1 MVLFELG
8 DGVRAVAG
16 HVGAIPGALHDLGD
30 ERTDGRFVVYH
41 EDRDRIWTHREADEA
56 IKVPGPPT
64 ASPSHKPDAVSRPLV
79 LLIEPHEEHLSR
91 GRDFLQADCAETF
104 EVVTTQTIAEAK
116 KVIEEAQQPIVLMLV
131 RHLLD
136 EGELRGLL
144 ERGKER
150 FSGMKVIL
158 YDDEL
163 DPGFAVAGKREGLVD
178 FSVSEPWEAPE
189 TSLEPIVREALRA
202 WESAATAADIVQ
214 VFGDQWQPRCHDV
227 RDLLARHRV
236 PYRWIDTGDD
246 EDEEQHEPGTRI
258 VFPDGAVLVDP
269 TDEDLAEK
277 LGFSTSPDSSFYDLV
292 IVGGGPAGLA
302 AAVYASS
309 EGLRTVI
316 VERDVPGG
324 QAGSSALIENYL
336 GFPDGLS
343 GAELASRAVMQAQKF
358 GTEIL
363 LTRTA
368 KGLRDDRGYRLLTL
382 DDGTE
387 IVSHTI
393 LLSVG
398 VAYRKLQ
405 AEGADRLTGSGVYY
419 GAAAAEAARFR
430 NRDICL
436 LGSGNSAAQA
446 ALLLARYARR
456 LTIITIDEALETTM
470 SQYLVDRIN
479 ALPNVELLTKT
490 SVVAV
495 KGEERLDG
503 VTLEATET
511 KERRELATDALFI
524 WIGARPR
531 TDWLG
536 DAVARDKQGFVLTG
550 RDLRREHL
558 DGWPDDR
565 WPAHLESSM
574 AGVFVA
580 GDVRHGSVKRV
591 GSAVGEGAMAVQ
603 LIHDYLRER

>member
-1 MVLFELG
+1 MVKSFHHRGTETQRG
-8 DGVRAVAG
+8 
-16 HVGAIPGALHDLGD
+16 IPFA
-30 ERTDGRFVVYH
+30 T
-41 EDRDRIWTHREADEA
+41 WTF
-56 IKVPGPPT
+56 
-64 ASPSHKPDAVSRPLV
+64 VSRPLV

-91 GRDFLQADCAETF
+91 GREFLEADCAQTF
-104 EVVTTQTIAEAK
+104 EVVTTPTIAEAR
-116 KVIEEAQQPIVLMLV
+116 KVIEDAGGKKQPIVLLLV
-131 RHLLD
+131 RHVLD
-136 EGELRGLL
+136 ESELRGLL
-144 ERGKER
+144 ERGKEL

-178 FSVSEPWEAPE
+178 FSVAEPWEAPE

-202 WESAATAADIVQ
+202 WESSATAADIVQ
-214 VFGDQWQPRCHDV
+214 VFGDQWHPRCHDV

-236 PYRWIDTGDD
+236 PYRWVDTGSEDDDD
-246 EDEEQHEPGTRI
+246 ERRHGPGTRI
-258 VFPDGAVLVDP
+258 VFPDGAELVDP
-269 TDEDLAEK
+269 SDEDLAQK

-363 LTRTA
+363 LTKTA
-368 KGLRDDRGYRLLTL
+368 QALRDDRGYRLLTL

-387 IVSHTI
+387 IVSHTV

-398 VAYRKLQ
+398 VAYRRLR
-405 AEGADRLTGSGVYY
+405 AEGADKLTGAGVYY

-430 NRDICL
+430 DRDICL

-470 SQYLVDRIN
+470 SQYLVERIH
-479 ALPNVELLTKT
+479 ALPNVELLTRT
-490 SVVAV
+490 SVIAV
-495 KGEERLDG
+495 KGEERL
-503 VTLEATET
+503 EAVMIESTES
-511 KERRELATDALFI
+511 KQQRELRTDALFI

-536 DAVARDKQGFVLTG
+536 DSVARDKQGFVLTG
-550 RDLRREHL
+550 RDLRRQHL
-558 DGWPDDR
+558 RGWPDDR

-574 AGVFVA
+574 PGVFVA

>member
-1 MVLFELG
+1 MC
-8 DGVRAVAG
+8 
-16 HVGAIPGALHDLGD
+16 PGCGTPFAK
-30 ERTDGRFVVYH
+30 
-41 EDRDRIWTHREADEA
+41 AC
-56 IKVPGPPT
+56 
-64 ASPSHKPDAVSRPLV
+64 SVSRPLI

-91 GRDFLQADCAETF
+91 GREFLQADCAETF
-104 EVVTTQTIAEAK
+104 DIGTTTT
-116 KVIEEAQQPIVLMLV
+116 IEEARKVIDDAHAKKQPIVLMLV

-144 ERGKER
+144 ERGKEL

-178 FSVSEPWEAPE
+178 YSVAEPWEAPE

-202 WESAATAADIVQ
+202 WESSATAADIVQ
-214 VFGDQWQPRCHDV
+214 VFGDQWHPRCHDV

-236 PYRWIDTGDD
+236 PYRWIDTGAEDD
-246 EDEEQHEPGTRI
+246 DDDRHDSGTRI
-258 VFPDGAVLVDP
+258 LFPDGAELVDP
-269 TDEDLAEK
+269 SDEDLAQK

-363 LTRTA
+363 LTKTA
-368 KGLRDDRGYRLLTL
+368 KSLRDDRGYRLLTL

-387 IVSHTI
+387 MVSHTV

-398 VAYRKLQ
+398 VAYRKLR
-405 AEGADRLTGSGVYY
+405 AEGADKLTGAGVYY

-430 NRDICL
+430 DRDICL

-446 ALLLARYARR
+446 ALLLARYARK

-470 SQYLVDRIN
+470 SQYLVERIN
-479 ALPNVELLTKT
+479 SLPNVELMTKT
-490 SVVAV
+490 SVFAV
-495 KGEERLDG
+495 KGEERLES
-503 VTLEATET
+503 VTIEETET
-511 KERRELATDALFI
+511 KARRELETDALFI

-558 DGWPDDR
+558 AAWPDDR

-574 AGVFVA
+574 PGVFVA

>member
-1 MVLFELG
+1 
-8 DGVRAVAG
+8 VA
-16 HVGAIPGALHDLGD
+16 
-30 ERTDGRFVVYH
+30 RT
-41 EDRDRIWTHREADEA
+41 
-56 IKVPGPPT
+56 
-64 ASPSHKPDAVSRPLV
+64 SPLI
-79 LLIEPHEEHLSR
+79 LLIEPHAEHLAR
-91 GRDFLQADCAETF
+91 GEEFLRADCSETF
-104 EVVTTQTIAEAK
+104 EVVTRTDIGEAK
-116 KVIEEAQQPIVLMLV
+116 AVMEDAHRQKRPIVLLLV
-131 RHLLD
+131 RHVLDDEKLRELL
-136 EGELRGLL
+136 R
-144 ERGKER
+144 RGKEL

-178 FSVSEPWEAPE
+178 FSVAEPWESPE
-189 TSLEPIVREALRA
+189 VSLQPIVREALRA
-202 WESAATAADIVQ
+202 WELNATAGDVVQ

-236 PYRWIDTGDD
+236 PYRWVDTGADD
-246 EDEEQHEPGTRI
+246 DDDGEPESGTRI
-258 VFPDGAVLVDP
+258 VFPDGAELVDP
-269 TDEDLAEK
+269 SDEDLARK
-277 LGFSTSPDSSFYDLV
+277 LGFSTSPDATFYDLV

-302 AAVYASS
+302 AAVYAAS
-309 EGLRTVI
+309 EGLRTVV

-343 GAELASRAVMQAQKF
+343 GAELASRAVAQAQKF

-363 LTRTA
+363 LTKAATA
-368 KGLRDDRGYRLLTL
+368 LRDDRGYRVITL

-387 IVSHTI
+387 IVSHTV

-405 AEGADRLTGSGVYY
+405 AEGAERLTGAGVYY

-430 NRDICL
+430 DRDICL

-446 ALLLARYARR
+446 ALLLARYARK

-470 SQYLVDRIN
+470 SQYLVDRIR

-495 KGEERLDG
+495 KGDERVEA
-503 VTLEATET
+503 VTLEETES
-511 KERRELATDALFI
+511 KERRDLPTGALFI
-524 WIGARPR
+524 WIGAKPR
-531 TDWLG
+531 TDWLEE
-536 DAVARDKQGFVLTG
+536 AVARDKQGFVLSG
-550 RDLRREHL
+550 RDLRPQHLEH
-558 DGWPDDR
+558 WPDKR

-574 AGVFVA
+574 QGVFVA

>member
-1 MVLFELG
+1 MN
-8 DGVRAVAG
+8 
-16 HVGAIPGALHDLGD
+16 
-30 ERTDGRFVVYH
+30 
-41 EDRDRIWTHREADEA
+41 
-56 IKVPGPPT
+56 
-64 ASPSHKPDAVSRPLV
+64 RPLI
-79 LLIEPHEEHLSR
+79 LLIEPHDEHLAR
-91 GRDFLQADCAETF
+91 GQRFLEADCANTF
-104 EVVTTQTIAEAK
+104 DVATIRT
-116 KVIEEAQQPIVLMLV
+116 VEEATRVLEEAHARRQPIVLMLV

-136 EGELRGLL
+136 DAKLRELLR
-144 ERGKER
+144 RGKEL

-163 DPGFAVAGKREGLVD
+163 DPGFAVAGKRDGYVD
-178 FSVSEPWEAPE
+178 FSVAEPWESPE

-202 WESAATAADIVQ
+202 WESTATAADVVQ
-214 VFGDQWQPRCHDV
+214 IFGDQWAPRCHDV

-236 PYRWIDTGDD
+236 PYRWVDTAAGDD
-246 EDEEQHEPGTRI
+246 NGDGDGDGHAPAGNGTRI
-258 VFPDGAVLVDP
+258 VFPDGSELIDP
-269 TDEDLAEK
+269 DDEELAQK
-277 LGFSTSPDSSFYDLV
+277 LGFSTSPDATFYDLV

-363 LTRTA
+363 LTKSA
-368 KGLRDDRGYRLLTL
+368 AALRDDKGYRVLQL

-387 IVSHTI
+387 IVSHTV

-398 VAYRKLQ
+398 VAYRTLQ
-405 AEGADRLTGSGVYY
+405 AEGAERLTGSGVYY

-430 NRDICL
+430 DRDICL

-446 ALLLARYARR
+446 ALLLARYARK

-470 SQYLVDRIN
+470 SQYLVDRIS
-479 ALPNVELLTKT
+479 ALGNVELMTKT
-490 SVVAV
+490 SVVGV
-495 KGEERLDG
+495 KGEERLEA
-503 VTLEATET
+503 VTIESTES

-524 WIGARPR
+524 WIGAKPR
-531 TDWLG
+531 TDWLAG
-536 DAVARDKQGFVLTG
+536 AVARDKQGFVLTG
-550 RDLRREHL
+550 RDLRPEHL
-558 DGWPDDR
+558 ESWGKR

-574 AGVFVA
+574 QGVFVA

-603 LIHDYLRER
+603 LIHDYLRRER

>member
-1 MVLFELG
+1 MN
-8 DGVRAVAG
+8 
-16 HVGAIPGALHDLGD
+16 
-30 ERTDGRFVVYH
+30 
-41 EDRDRIWTHREADEA
+41 
-56 IKVPGPPT
+56 
-64 ASPSHKPDAVSRPLV
+64 RPLI
-79 LLIEPHEEHLSR
+79 LLLEPHEEHLTR
-91 GRDFLQADCAETF
+91 GRDFLQQDCAATF
-104 EVVTTQTIAEAK
+104 DVVTTRT
-116 KVIEEAQQPIVLMLV
+116 VEEAAALIEDAHGRRQPIVLMLV

-136 EGELRGLL
+136 DETLRELLR
-144 ERGKER
+144 RGKEL

-158 YDDEL
+158 YDDDL
-163 DPGFAVAGKREGLVD
+163 DPGFAVAGKRDGLVD
-178 FSVSEPWEAPE
+178 FNVAEPWESPE
-189 TSLEPIVREALRA
+189 VSLEPIVREALRA
-202 WESAATAADIVQ
+202 WESTASAADVVQ
-214 VFGDQWQPRCHDV
+214 IFGDQWHPRCHDV

-236 PYRWIDTGDD
+236 PYRWVDTARDD
-246 EDEEQHEPGTRI
+246 DDDGPEESGTRI
-258 VFPDGAVLVDP
+258 VFPDGTELVEP

-277 LGFSTSPDSSFYDLV
+277 LGFGTSPDLDFYDLV

-316 VERDVPGG
+316 IERDVPGG

-363 LTRTA
+363 LTKSA
-368 KGLRDDRGYRLLTL
+368 AGLRDDKGYRVLRL

-387 IVSHTI
+387 IVSHTV

-398 VAYRKLQ
+398 VAYRKLE
-405 AEGADRLTGSGVYY
+405 AEGAEKLTGAGVYY

-430 NRDICL
+430 DRDICL

-446 ALLLARYARR
+446 ALLLARYARKV
-456 LTIITIDEALETTM
+456 TIITLDEALETTM

-495 KGEERLDG
+495 KGDDH
-503 VTLEATET
+503 LEAVTIEGADS
-511 KERRELATDALFI
+511 KERRDLNTDALFI
-524 WIGARPR
+524 WIGAKPR
-531 TDWLG
+531 TEWLD

-550 RDLRREHL
+550 RDLRPNHL
-558 DGWPDDR
+558 ESWPDKR

-574 AGVFVA
+574 QGVFVA